1 MPSINKKAILSGALG
16 ASASLIAKLA
26 LSPDSPVPSSVHSSC
41 RTLFESVAVSL
52 CPALSFAS
60 RVICLLLMI
69 GLNAIMISSF
79 LDGMNESGS
88 VVGSALST
96 AANFSCS
103 VSQLIL
109 VHVSTFFLGDCKLTL
124 FWGGRRLI
132 QPTYCD
138 HSTFKSSLQALYG
151 AVFFREYV
159 SMTWYLGA
167 TLIGIGMWMLSS
179 VALIGS

>member
-41 RTLFESVAVSL
+41 RTLFESVAISL
-52 CPALSFAS
+52 CPALSLAS
-60 RVICLLLMI
+60 RVFFLLLMI

-103 VSQLIL
+103 
-109 VHVSTFFLGDCKLTL
+109 
-124 FWGGRRLI
+124 
-132 QPTYCD
+132 
-138 HSTFKSSLQALYG
+138 ALYG
-151 AVFFREYV
+151 AVFFQEYV
-159 SMTWYLGA
+159 SLTWYLGA
-167 TLIGIGMWMLSS
+167 TLIGIGMWLLSS